1 MAYKFNIMK
10 LCAPAA
16 IHFITSIIGLLT
28 LLVVSK
34 DVKNVICVNNAKCNV
49 GNKPAFFTVEG
60 LLILFWTFI
69 LDLLCKSGYR
79 LLSWLLILMPFILF
93 FIVITLVE
101 FNKLIN

>member
-10 LCAPAA
+10 LCAPAS
-16 IHFITSIIGLLT
+16 IHFVISMVGLIT
-28 LLVVSK
+28 LLLLSK
-34 DVKNVICVNNAKCNV
+34 DVKNVICVNNINCNV

-93 FIVITLVE
+93 LIVISLVE